1 MIYPTPQEEQLEEE
15 QLPQADVP
23 ADLTVVS
30 PEGPEDFEI
39 NPHADINRDRSWLLQ
54 EGHSGVEPPITR
66 VSKFSLQ
73 LLHLYS

>member
-1 MIYPTPQEEQLEEE
+1 M
-15 QLPQADVP
+15 P

-39 NPHADINRDRSWLLQ
+39 NPHADISRERSWLLQ
-54 EGHSGVEPPITR
+54 EGHSGVEFPITR

-73 LLHLYS
+73 LLH

>member
-1 MIYPTPQEEQLEEE
+1 MEEE

-39 NPHADINRDRSWLLQ
+39 NPHADISRERSWLLQ
-54 EGHSGVEPPITR
+54 EGHSGVELPITR